1 MIHGNVTEH
10 KSTSLLIIRFRQN
23 EAVIKCYQEEIVF
36 ARSMLGQDW
45 FPK

>member
-23 EAVIKCYQEEIVF
+23 
-36 ARSMLGQDW
+36 
-45 FPK
+45 